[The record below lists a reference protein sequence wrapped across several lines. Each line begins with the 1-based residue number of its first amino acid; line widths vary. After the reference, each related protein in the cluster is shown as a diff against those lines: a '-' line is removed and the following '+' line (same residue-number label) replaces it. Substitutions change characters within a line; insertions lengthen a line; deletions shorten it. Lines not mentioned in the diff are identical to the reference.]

1 MGFAVGKSKQAN
13 DGCWNIVPLQLI
25 TSKFMGGLP
34 NTMNLDITPIVLV
47 NSMNLDIIPIVY
59 S

>member
-1 MGFAVGKSKQAN
+1 
-13 DGCWNIVPLQLI
+13 
-25 TSKFMGGLP
+25 MGGLP